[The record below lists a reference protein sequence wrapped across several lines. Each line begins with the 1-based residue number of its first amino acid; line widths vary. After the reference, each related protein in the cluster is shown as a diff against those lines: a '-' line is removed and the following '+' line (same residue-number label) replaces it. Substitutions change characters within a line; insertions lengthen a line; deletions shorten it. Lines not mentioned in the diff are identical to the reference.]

1 MDIIFTIVFSLILI
15 VALSSVVIELR
26 RDLTMMQQNS
36 YRPERYMRWLS
47 ESKDTV
53 AMIRLL
59 SIATLLFGL
68 AVQISTLGITMVLTL
83 IMMYFA
89 LRQNLSR
96 TYKKPLVMTKRA
108 WRIFTVQM
116 LLAVAVCIVVL
127 CFTNN
132 DNPEKFVYVI
142 TQALLAVYCCSHIIT
157 ILAVY
162 ILTPV
167 EKSINRGYYN
177 DAQRRLRAM
186 PNLKI
191 IGITGSYGKTSTKHF
206 LHRILSEHYDTLMTP
221 GSFNTTMGVIR
232 TIREHLKSYNE
243 VFIVEMGAKQKGD
256 IREICKLV
264 HPEIGIITA
273 VGPQHLETFKSIE
286 NVYRTKFELVNSLPS
301 DGLAVVNNNA
311 AQKAE
316 RFINNR
322 DLKILKYAVG
332 GLTDGA
338 DYKVSEITYSSTGT
352 SFTLLAPDG
361 TTTDFTTPLMGE
373 GNILNLVASIIV
385 ARSLDVPEDKI
396 QLAVSRM
403 EQVEHRLSVK
413 HTPGCITILDD
424 AFNSNPVGSAM
435 ALDVLGKMEGGRKFI
450 VTPGM
455 VELGAEQYERN
466 HKFGKNIA
474 ATADVAIIVNAY
486 NREAITAGIAEGG
499 MDSAAVHTVDTFA
512 QAQQL
517 LGTLLQKGDV
527 VLYEN
532 DLPDTFK

>member
-1 MDIIFTIVFSLILI
+1 MSIIFTIVFSLILI

-36 YRPERYMRWLS
+36 YRPERYMRWLR

-116 LLAVAVCIVVL
+116 LLAVAVCVVVL
-127 CFTNN
+127 CFTNIEN
-132 DNPEKFVYVI
+132 SEKFVYVI

-157 ILAVY
+157 VLAVY

-191 IGITGSYGKTSTKHF
+191 IGITGSFGKTSTKHF

-413 HTPGCITILDD
+413 HTPGGITILDD

-499 MDSAAVHTVDTFA
+499 MDSAAVHIVDTFA

>member
-286 NVYRTKFELVNSLPS
+286 NVYRTKFELVNSLPA

-311 AQKAE
+311 AQRAE
-316 RFINNR
+316 RFISNR
-322 DLKILKYAVG
+322 DLKIVKYAVG

-352 SFTLLAPDG
+352 RFTLLAPDG
-361 TTTDFTTPLMGE
+361 TATDFTTPLMGE

-396 QLAVSRM
+396 KLAVSRM

-413 HTPGCITILDD
+413 HTPGGITILDD

-435 ALDVLGKMEGGRKFI
+435 ALEVLGKMEGGRKFV

-455 VELGAEQYERN
+455 VELGEEQYERN

-512 QAQQL
+512 EAQRL
-517 LGTLLQKGDV
+517 LSTLLQKGDI